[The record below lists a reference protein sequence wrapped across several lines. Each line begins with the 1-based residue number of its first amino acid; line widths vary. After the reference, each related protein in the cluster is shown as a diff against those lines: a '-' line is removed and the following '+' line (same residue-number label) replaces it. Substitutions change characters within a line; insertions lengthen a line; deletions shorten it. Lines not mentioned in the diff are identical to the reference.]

1 MTANP
6 APEDRPRAVI
16 LVEGMSD
23 RIALEVLARRRG
35 RDLAA
40 QGVAVIAMHGA
51 TNLGHYLD
59 PLWTLQHQPAQLG
72 RSTQDQLR
80 RFMSGR
86 SGNKHRYARL
96 LAGAM
101 ELDRVPRPL
110 DGVLGHV

>member
-59 PLWTLQHQPAQLG
+59 PLWTC
-72 RSTQDQLR
+72 STSPLSGAGPR
-80 RFMSGR
+80 RTS
-86 SGNKHRYARL
+86 SA
-96 LAGAM
+96 AS
-101 ELDRVPRPL
+101 
-110 DGVLGHV
+110 